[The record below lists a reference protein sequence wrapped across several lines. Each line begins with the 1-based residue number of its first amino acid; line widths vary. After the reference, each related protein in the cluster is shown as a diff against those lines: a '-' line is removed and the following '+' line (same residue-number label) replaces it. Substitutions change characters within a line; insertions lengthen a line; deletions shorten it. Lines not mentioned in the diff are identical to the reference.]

1 MPGRPGFLPRRFG
14 PFATTPFT
22 RSRARL
28 TNRLIEPS
36 DQRAPLRAFSAS
48 LPPRCGA
55 ADRGYTAMVIYGC
68 ANPKRQTPR
77 VTAGVMSDA
86 DMATCSEACEI
97 SADLTIPVKDVK
109 TEQVLQLL
117 NKYC

>member
-1 MPGRPGFLPRRFG
+1 MSRQGVPPLPRLDAGSTGVLPRRFG

-55 ADRGYTAMVIYGC
+55 ADRGYTAMVMVALTRNG
-68 ANPKRQTPR
+68 ANAPR
-77 VTAGVMSDA
+77 PDA
-86 DMATCSEACEI
+86 RWLPS
-97 SADLTIPVKDVK
+97 
-109 TEQVLQLL
+109 
-117 NKYC
+117 

>member
-1 MPGRPGFLPRRFG
+1 MARVPVWVVGLRAMSRQGVPPLPRLDAGSTGVLPRRFG

-68 ANPKRQTPR
+68 ANPKRQIAPSEP
-77 VTAGVMSDA
+77 SDA
-86 DMATCSEACEI
+86 AGRPTKRE
-97 SADLTIPVKDVK
+97 T
-109 TEQVLQLL
+109 
-117 NKYC
+117 